1 MNRSLIYAA
10 LAVAVAGGIYWS
22 SSQPVPSSD
31 DAGLSLPYGA
41 ANAQQADEAEVDT
54 STVVEMAMGP
64 EDAAV
69 TVIEYASFTCP
80 HCATFH
86 KTQYPQLK
94 AEYVD
99 TGKIR
104 FIYRDVYFDRF
115 GLWASMVARCGG
127 QEKFFGMASMIYE
140 QQSDW
145 IGTDQDPVAIA
156 DRLRTIGKVAGLD
169 DAQLEACLSDEAR
182 ARTLVAWY
190 RENAEEH
197 DVTSTPSLVINGEKY
212 GNMSFAELSELID
225 SKLAE

>member
-1 MNRSLIYAA
+1 MTRSIIYAA
-10 LAVAVAGGIYWS
+10 LALAVAGGIYWS
-22 SSQPVPSSD
+22 TSAPAPSQD
-31 DAGLSLPYGA
+31 EAFALPYGA
-41 ANAQQADEAEVDT
+41 ANAQEADAAEIDT
-54 STVVEMAMGP
+54 SSVVEMALGP

-86 KTQYPQLK
+86 GDQYKQLK
-94 AEYVD
+94 SEYID

-127 QEKFFGMASMIYE
+127 EEKFFGMASMIYE
-140 QQSDW
+140 QQREW
-145 IGTDQDPVAIA
+145 IGNGQDPAAIA
-156 DRLRTIGKVAGLD
+156 ERLRKIGKIAGLEE
-169 DAQLEACLSDEAR
+169 AQLEACLSDDAR

-197 DVTSTPSLVINGEKY
+197 DITSTPALVIDGETY
-212 GNMSFAELSELID
+212 GNMSFAEIAEIID
-225 SKLAE
+225 GKLGE